1 MRHKGDFSVRFVIR
15 HGDTAPVPLLLPFP
29 TSSVARAVGPLPL
42 DSRSTVYFG
51 ILVSPTPPPL
61 PSLSFSSFS
70 LVQHLNCFR
79 SAIPSKFGKQIQRRQ
94 LDLPEYAASFVNYKA
109 LKKLIKQLSATPT
122 IPAQRTAEEIA
133 QDGTLDPQ
141 AALRANKEV
150 FFFRLER
157 EIEKVN
163 AFYLQKESEFSL
175 RLKTL
180 VDKKRMIQS
189 RTISNSKAP
198 SNFVAL
204 FEGFQ
209 QFDGDLNKL
218 QQFVEINETAVSKIL
233 KKWDKTSKSRMKE
246 LYLHRAVEVQPCFNR
261 EVLRDLSD
269 RATTARLEL
278 EAWAEGENLQFD
290 TSRPSE
296 RPAGSAFGS
305 EEEELDLQVLQ
316 SASTGNLQT
325 LREWVTKLYSLTD
338 ARDRATRT
346 FLTAINGFS
355 DEILTLLLESGL
367 VDIHAEDDIN
377 ERNCLHEAA
386 ISGRDFVFKAG
397 LAAAV
402 DISRSDVYGRIPL
415 HYACMHGRVNM
426 VRELLVAGPHT
437 VDVMDHDNFTPLI
450 HSIVKNQLACAEQVL
465 CSNARIDPTSD
476 SDHIPLNLACQH
488 GSIPIVKMLLERN
501 ARLLPDAEGLYPQHM
516 VARASQL
523 PELLLLLKQHGADL
537 DQRDKLYQWT
547 PLFHAA
553 SEGCVPCLRTL
564 LELGVDAKVADE
576 KGLSAMYYAAWEGHL
591 ECMLLLWAQSSNK
604 RPSQRPLDILNG
616 VQFQEA
622 GFMED
627 SGAMRRT
634 SSAELDM
641 ADGIP
646 DLSLPPPI
654 IPLRRYGH
662 NFLDKKVFVQLLFD
676 QGSSG
681 SIAFDQAGRHP
692 AARLTISSKLS
703 DLIPRTIV
711 LPIQEDSRTISF
723 HVDNLDTFAVDF
735 EIFPTF
741 GSKVIAKSV
750 ALSVIF
756 RAEQSST
763 GSCCLPLFDPRLRA
777 IGQLRFNFQV
787 IKPYHGDPLEITHF
801 ATYWKATSA
810 LDSEHNGLVTG
821 SSLSGDYVQLFVQ
834 LTRDRI
840 PVLYP
845 QFMINHHGIEIPVCQ
860 LSYAQFQQL
869 GVDRGVNQNEIL
881 QFLQT
886 HAINDMSQAHRLLAA
901 SFMSLRDVLRH
912 LPIDLNINLSI
923 LYPSGAEEKLLAMTS
938 LADVNSFADAILTDV
953 FDHARV
959 AREKNPDFMRSV
971 AFTSYNANICT
982 ALNWKQPN
990 CKFLSFIKR
999 RHSFPDCS
1007 RLDPVLLCNDLGQAR
1022 DLARNLDSP
1031 SHVNSSGRASM
1042 SIKES
1047 ARIAQS
1053 NNFMGLI
1060 CRSSLLNVVPALV
1073 ETIKELGLVLVA
1085 DTSDEVGQLDRNDP
1099 LSTTDTMGVAE
1110 WAYRMPDGVNG
1121 VMKANGILRFNDM
1134 IDM

>member
-1 MRHKGDFSVRFVIR
+1 M
-15 HGDTAPVPLLLPFP
+15 
-29 TSSVARAVGPLPL
+29 
-42 DSRSTVYFG
+42 
-51 ILVSPTPPPL
+51 
-61 PSLSFSSFS
+61 
-70 LVQHLNCFR
+70 
-79 SAIPSKFGKQIQRRQ
+79 
-94 LDLPEYAASFVNYKA
+94 
-109 LKKLIKQLSATPT
+109 
-122 IPAQRTAEEIA
+122 
-133 QDGTLDPQ
+133 
-141 AALRANKEV
+141 
-150 FFFRLER
+150 
-157 EIEKVN
+157 
-163 AFYLQKESEFSL
+163 
-175 RLKTL
+175 
-180 VDKKRMIQS
+180 
-189 RTISNSKAP
+189 
-198 SNFVAL
+198 AL

-278 EAWAEGENLQFD
+278 EAWAEGENLQLD
-290 TSRPSE
+290 TSRPLE
-296 RPAGSAFGS
+296 RVAAPAFGM
-305 EEEELDLQVLQ
+305 EEGELDVQVLH

-325 LREWVTKLYSLTD
+325 LREWVSKLHSFSD

-355 DEILTLLLESGL
+355 DDVLALLLESGL

-377 ERNCLHEAA
+377 ERNCLQEAA

-397 LAAAV
+397 LAASV

-415 HYACMHGRVNM
+415 HYACMHGRVDM

-450 HSIVKNQLACAEQVL
+450 HSIVKGQLSCAEQVL
-465 CSNARIDPTSD
+465 YSNARIDPTSE

-488 GSIPIVKMLLERN
+488 GSFPIVKMLLERK
-501 ARLLPDAEGLYPQHM
+501 AQLLPDAEGLYPQHM
-516 VARASQL
+516 VARASQS

-553 SEGCVPCLRTL
+553 SEGCVPCLRAL

-591 ECMLLLWAQSSNK
+591 ECMLLLWAQSSNI
-604 RPSQRPLDILNG
+604 RPAQRPFDVLNG
-616 VQFQEA
+616 VRSPEP
-622 GFMED
+622 GSTDEPETL
-627 SGAMRRT
+627 RRA
-634 SSAELDM
+634 SSADM
-641 ADGIP
+641 DITDGIP

-676 QGSSG
+676 QGNTG
-681 SIAFDQAGRHP
+681 SICFDQAGRHP
-692 AARLTISSKLS
+692 AARLTISSRLS

-711 LPIQEDSRTISF
+711 LPIQDDSRTISF
-723 HVDNLDTFAVDF
+723 HVDNLETFAVDF

-750 ALSVIF
+750 ALPVIF
-756 RAEQSST
+756 RAENSST
-763 GSCCLPLFDPRLRA
+763 GSSCLPLFDPRLRA

-787 IKPYHGDPLEITHF
+787 IKPYHGDPLEITQF

-834 LTRDRI
+834 LTRDRV

-845 QFMINHHGIEIPVCQ
+845 QFMINHHGIDIPVCQ
-860 LSYAQFQQL
+860 LSYAQFQTV
-869 GVDRGVNQNEIL
+869 GAERGVNQAQVR
-881 QFLQT
+881 QFLENQ
-886 HAINDMSQAHRLLAA
+886 AINDMPQTHRLLAE
-901 SFMSLRDVLRH
+901 SFMSLREVLQQ
-912 LPIDLNINLSI
+912 LPTDLSVNLSI
-923 LYPSGAEEKLLAMTS
+923 LYPSSAEEKALDMTS
-938 LADVNSFADAILTDV
+938 LADVNSFADTILTDV

-959 AREKNPDFMRSV
+959 ARERNPDFMRSLV
-971 AFTSYNANICT
+971 FTSYNANICT

-990 CKFLSFIKR
+990 CEFS
-999 RHSFPDCS
+999 
-1007 RLDPVLLCNDLGQAR
+1007 VW
-1022 DLARNLDSP
+1022 
-1031 SHVNSSGRASM
+1031 
-1042 SIKES
+1042 
-1047 ARIAQS
+1047 RIAPVS
-1053 NNFMGLI
+1053 
-1060 CRSSLLNVVPALV
+1060 VH
-1073 ETIKELGLVLVA
+1073 
-1085 DTSDEVGQLDRNDP
+1085 
-1099 LSTTDTMGVAE
+1099 
-1110 WAYRMPDGVNG
+1110 
-1121 VMKANGILRFNDM
+1121 
-1134 IDM
+1134 

>member
-1 MRHKGDFSVRFVIR
+1 MGQE
-15 HGDTAPVPLLLPFP
+15 TAEKSQPCSGFLPRWGFKE
-29 TSSVARAVGPLPL
+29 TI
-42 DSRSTVYFG
+42 F
-51 ILVSPTPPPL
+51 
-61 PSLSFSSFS
+61 
-70 LVQHLNCFR
+70 
-79 SAIPSKFGKQIQRRQ
+79 
-94 LDLPEYAASFVNYKA
+94 
-109 LKKLIKQLSATPT
+109 LIKQLSATPT

-180 VDKKRMIQS
+180 VDKKRVIQS
-189 RTISNSKAP
+189 RTVSNSKVS

-204 FEGFQ
+204 FEGFL

-218 QQFVEINETAVSKIL
+218 QQFVEINETAMSKIL

-290 TSRPSE
+290 TSRPIE
-296 RPAGSAFGS
+296 RSVGASGT
-305 EEEELDLQVLQ
+305 EEEESDLQILQ
-316 SASTGNLQT
+316 SASLGNLQS
-325 LREWVTKLYSLTD
+325 LREWIAKLPSLPD
-338 ARDRATRT
+338 PHERATRT
-346 FLTAINGFS
+346 FLNAINS
-355 DEILTLLLESGL
+355 SADEVLGLLLESGL
-367 VDIHAEDDIN
+367 VDIQAEDDIN

-386 ISGRDFVFKAG
+386 ISGRDYVFKAG
-397 LAAAV
+397 LAAGV
-402 DISRSDVYGRIPL
+402 DFSLSDVYGRIPL
-415 HYACMHGRVNM
+415 HYACMHGRVDM
-426 VRELLVAGPHT
+426 VRELLAAGPQT
-437 VDVMDHDNFTPLI
+437 VNVMDHDNFNPLI
-450 HSIVKNQLACAEQVL
+450 HSIVKASE
-465 CSNARIDPTSD
+465 

-488 GSIPIVKMLLERN
+488 GSLPIVKMLLERS

-516 VARASQL
+516 VARASQS
-523 PELLLLLKQHGADL
+523 PDLLLLLKEQGADL
-537 DQRDKLYQWT
+537 DQKDKLYQWT

-564 LELGVDAKVADE
+564 LEAGVNSQVVDE

-591 ECMLLLWAQSSNK
+591 ECMLLLWAQ
-604 RPSQRPLDILNG
+604 PAQQQPTQRPMDLLNG
-616 VQFQEA
+616 VKFQEA
-622 GFMED
+622 GLMED
-627 SGAMRRT
+627 MGTERRA
-634 SSAELDM
+634 SAADM
-641 ADGIP
+641 DIADGIP
-646 DLSLPPPI
+646 DLELPPPI

-676 QGSSG
+676 QGNVG

-692 AARLTISSKLS
+692 AARLTISSKIS

-711 LPIQEDSRTISF
+711 LPIQDDSRTISF

-750 ALSVIF
+750 ALPVIF
-756 RAEQSST
+756 AAEKSST

-810 LDSEHNGLVTG
+810 IDSEHNGLVTG

-834 LTRDRI
+834 LTRDRV
-840 PVLYP
+840 PVLFP
-845 QFMINHHGIEIPVCQ
+845 QFTINHHGIEIPVCQ
-860 LSYAQFQQL
+860 LSYAQFQTIGAEAGINRQ
-869 GVDRGVNQNEIL
+869 EIL
-881 QFLQT
+881 EFLATQGV
-886 HAINDMSQAHRLLAA
+886 HDMSQTHRLLAG
-901 SFMSLRDVLRH
+901 SFMSLREVLQQ
-912 LPIDLNINLSI
+912 LPIDLNINLSV
-923 LYPSGAEEKLLAMTS
+923 LYPSGSEEKALDMTS

-953 FDHARV
+953 FDHARI
-959 AREKNPDFMRSV
+959 AREKSPDFMRSLV
-971 AFTSYNANICT
+971 FTSYNPNICT

-990 CKFLSFIKR
+990 Y
-999 RHSFPDCS
+999 
-1007 RLDPVLLCNDLGQAR
+1007 PVLLCNDLGQIR
-1022 DLARNLDSP
+1022 DLAANVDAMP
-1031 SHVNSSGRASM
+1031 HVHSSGRASM

-1085 DTSDEVGQLDRNDP
+1085 DTSDEIGQPDRGDALASANA
-1099 LSTTDTMGVAE
+1099 MGVAE

-1121 VMKANGILRFNDM
+1121 VMKANGVLRFNDM